1 MDNILKICNS
11 GYYGF
16 NYLRLCVCLLVIDNC
31 RTTVPK
37 TTDRP
42 EFKIKT
48 KTNHFDRLPKTYRP
62 YFKGTATEPTLFTNP
77 SVFFIFPLYFFLIQF
92 SSRPQMAHLLLPQ
105 THKPTQRA
113 ITKEPFLPTT
123 NNNDVL
129 YHNSQVNPDSISIKH
144 NYFHSI
150 RQTSV
155 NVSYHC
161 GQESPDL

>member
-1 MDNILKICNS
+1 MCRYILRCNFFKKLLWDCIWMIGNVISVNNILKICNS
-11 GYYGF
+11 SYCSF

-92 SSRPQMAHLLLPQ
+92 SSRPQMAHLLL
-105 THKPTQRA
+105 H
-113 ITKEPFLPTT
+113 
-123 NNNDVL
+123 
-129 YHNSQVNPDSISIKH
+129 
-144 NYFHSI
+144 
-150 RQTSV
+150 
-155 NVSYHC
+155 
-161 GQESPDL
+161 